1 MTITILQSPDINAGS
16 DISVCEGNSVF
27 LNATGSNNI
36 TWSNGIS
43 NNTSYS
49 PTITQ
54 SLIATGTNQN
64 NCQDMDTLIV
74 TVLPNPTINAGT
86 DVSVCEGDSVLI
98 SGTGAPIL
106 QWSNNLVN
114 GEYYTPNEST
124 VLFISGQDLYGC
136 TGIDSLSIT
145 VFTLSDTTVS
155 VSSVGNYTWP
165 TNGQTYTQSGVYSAI
180 IQNQYGCDSTIT
192 LNLTISTG
200 SLSQIGNIEAINIYP
215 NPNNGT
221 FEIEIEN
228 QNLSPE
234 YTIYSYD
241 GRKILNGKMTHQ
253 KETIVLP
260 SNIEGGVFS
269 IHIKNEVLRVV
280 IVK

>member
-1 MTITILQSPDINAGS
+1 
-16 DISVCEGNSVF
+16 
-27 LNATGSNNI
+27 
-36 TWSNGIS
+36 
-43 NNTSYS
+43 
-49 PTITQ
+49 
-54 SLIATGTNQN
+54 
-64 NCQDMDTLIV
+64 
-74 TVLPNPTINAGT
+74 
-86 DVSVCEGDSVLI
+86 
-98 SGTGAPIL
+98 
-106 QWSNNLVN
+106 
-114 GEYYTPNEST
+114 
-124 VLFISGQDLYGC
+124 
-136 TGIDSLSIT
+136 
-145 VFTLSDTTVS
+145 
-155 VSSVGNYTWP
+155 
-165 TNGQTYTQSGVYSAI
+165 
-180 IQNQYGCDSTIT
+180 
-192 LNLTISTG
+192 LTISTG